1 MKTEEQKISESIL
14 LLKVLQED
22 DNIFGATKLQKQVFL
37 NELKLIDIDS
47 GGLYYKYFRYN
58 YGPFSRQLQ
67 DNYNALADK
76 GFIHKTTYRL
86 TDRGE
91 YLIGFVEGCIVH
103 YRDNGKIFETVKATT
118 NKYRKYTGKQLMDL
132 VYDMA
137 IVPVELPDRRMKIK
151 DIPMFIDLLW
161 PERDKVEHKL
171 TFPRHILDD
180 IKAELAMDKDTW
192 DNLEQ
197 TQADAVRKATRS
209 LSAALSADPL

>member
-1 MKTEEQKISESIL
+1 
-14 LLKVLQED
+14 
-22 DNIFGATKLQKQVFL
+22 
-37 NELKLIDIDS
+37 
-47 GGLYYKYFRYN
+47 
-58 YGPFSRQLQ
+58 
-67 DNYNALADK
+67 
-76 GFIHKTTYRL
+76 
-86 TDRGE
+86 
-91 YLIGFVEGCIVH
+91 
-103 YRDNGKIFETVKATT
+103 
-118 NKYRKYTGKQLMDL
+118 MDL

-137 IVPVELPDRRMKIK
+137 IMPVELPDRRMKIK

-197 TQADAVRKATRS
+197 TQADAVREATRS